1 VVELREGSAMAF
13 ALGRG
18 EFAGGSGML
27 DTSRGK
33 GEKERGFGS
42 AL

>member
-1 VVELREGSAMAF
+1 MAF

-27 DTSRGK
+27 DASRGK
-33 GEKERGFGS
+33 GGGRVSDSGFIGGDEV
-42 AL
+42 L